1 MPKLQAVLPVSPGKP
16 VRWGSLFGAGLA
28 LAVTEASHQHS
39 GPIVVAL
46 SNPRQLQMLA
56 HEINFFLG
64 ETHAQEAQLFP
75 DWETLA
81 YDLFSPHQE
90 IISTRLS
97 LLATLPRLK
106 RGIVLTATE
115 TLLQRL
121 PPVDY
126 VLGHSFDLETGD
138 EINIHAL
145 RERLTHVGYHL
156 VNQVLTQGEFA
167 IRGGI
172 VDIFAMGTHLP
183 FRLDMFGDEIDS
195 IRYFD
200 PETQRST
207 DSTKAIS
214 LLPAREIPLTDAG
227 IQTFRNAFR
236 AEFEGDP
243 GKQIVYEETS
253 KGNPTPGI
261 EYYLP
266 LFYEQTATL
275 FDYAPENTLY
285 ILEAD
290 HQTQAQSVL
299 AQIAARFE
307 ARRHDINR
315 KIMPPERL
323 YLNQAEYSAAL
334 KTRHQVLHFAQTKK
348 NVNWHAPCKP
358 PADYAVDIKSQ
369 APYRTFAAALHKKS
383 HPILIAVETAGRKEA
398 LSGVLI
404 EHDILPDPL
413 NSWNDFSQAIHTGSG
428 DSISIVVAPLDRGL
442 NLSSPRLE
450 IITEGQLYGEKVFQ
464 RRQRKQSTILDPE
477 AIIRS
482 LAELQMGA
490 PVVHIDHGVGR
501 YQGLQVLKVDNY
513 DEEFLMIAYQ
523 GTDKLYVPIQ
533 SLNLI
538 SRFVGGD
545 PELAP
550 LHKLGGPQWERAKKK
565 AREKSYDVAVE
576 LLQLQAARQARPGF
590 AYDVPNEDYGNFIER
605 FGFEETHDQARAIDE
620 VLDDLRSDEPMD
632 RLVCGDVGFGKTEV
646 AMRAAFVAAY
656 NRKQVIMLV
665 PTTLLAQQ
673 HFESF
678 QDRFAE
684 MPINVALLSRFSSV
698 RETRALLE
706 RLADGKVDIVI
717 GTHRLI
723 QDDVKIK
730 NPGLII
736 IDEEHRFGVRQKERL
751 KKLRTEV
758 DILTLT
764 ATPIPRT
771 LNMTMAGLREISI
784 IATPPAHRLS
794 IKTFVLDYNDAIVR
808 EGCLREIH
816 RGGQMYFLH
825 NEVKTIQR
833 VTEELKVLIPEA
845 KIAFAHGQMSEIQL
859 EQVMRDFYH
868 QHINVLVATTIVES
882 GIDIPSAN
890 TIVINRADKFGLAQ
904 LHQLRGRVGRSH
916 HQAFAYLM
924 VPELKHISK
933 DATKRLNAISQLEDL
948 GAGFSLASHDLE
960 IRGAGELLGETQ
972 SGLIDDVGFTL
983 YSDYLNRAIAS
994 IKQNKGD
1001 TPDNTTL
1008 ELSRSDTEIHIGI
1021 PALFPD
1027 DYLPDVHMRLL
1038 MYKRISSAE
1047 DKEELKELEIESID
1061 RFGLLPDSAK
1071 YLFRLSRL
1079 KLKARPLGIRKIDV
1093 DDEGGIVKFIQNPPL
1108 DISEII
1114 ALIQQA
1120 PRTYKLAS
1128 ANELEFDAKLETAEQ
1143 RFAFMEKLLKTL
1155 GGSFKL

>member
-1 MPKLQAVLPVSPGKP
+1 MPRLQPVLPTLPGKP
-16 VRWGSLFGAGLA
+16 VRWGGLFGAGLA
-28 LAVTEASHQHS
+28 LTVTEASHQHD

-46 SNPRQLQMLA
+46 SNPRQLQVLA

-64 ETHAQEAQLFP
+64 QSNAHEAQLFP

-90 IISTRLS
+90 IISARLS
-97 LLATLPRLK
+97 LLAALPKLN

-115 TLLQRL
+115 SLLQRL

-126 VLGHSFDLETGD
+126 VLGHSFNLETGD
-138 EINIHAL
+138 QVDIHEL

-156 VNQVLTQGEFA
+156 VNQVLTQGEFT

-172 VDIFAMGTHLP
+172 VDIFAMGTRQP
-183 FRLDMFGDEIDS
+183 FRLDMFGDEIDT

-200 PETQRST
+200 PDTQRST
-207 DSTKAIS
+207 DTTEQIV
-214 LLPAREIPLTDAG
+214 LLPAREIPFTEAS
-227 IQTFRNAFR
+227 IKTFRNAFR

-243 GKQIVYEETS
+243 AKQLVYEETS

-266 LFYEQTATL
+266 LFYDQTATL
-275 FDYAPENTLY
+275 FDYAPDNTLF
-285 ILEAD
+285 ILEGD
-290 HQTQAQSVL
+290 HQTQVQAVQ
-299 AQIAARFE
+299 AQIKDRYE

-315 KIMPPERL
+315 KILPPERL
-323 YLNQAEYSAAL
+323 YLNQTQYSEAL
-334 KTRHQVLHFAQTKK
+334 NARPQVLHFAQTRK
-348 NVNWHAPCKP
+348 NLDWRAPSTP
-358 PADYAVDIKSQ
+358 TADYTVDIKSQ
-369 APYRTFAAALHKKS
+369 SPYQAFASTLAKKS
-383 HPILIAVETAGRKEA
+383 HPVLIAVETAGRKEA
-398 LSGVLI
+398 LNGVLI
-404 EHDILPDPL
+404 EHDILPDPVD
-413 NSWNDFSQAIHTGSG
+413 SWAEFDRASQSDRSG
-428 DSISIVVAPLDRGL
+428 NISIVVAPLDRGL

-464 RRQRKQSTILDPE
+464 RRQRKKTTAQDPE

-482 LAELQMGA
+482 LAELQIGA

-501 YQGLQVLKVDNY
+501 YQGLQVLNVDDY

-523 GTDKLYVPIQ
+523 GADKLYVPIQ

-550 LHKLGGPQWERAKKK
+550 LHKLGSPQWERAKNK

-576 LLQLQAARQARPGF
+576 LLQLQAARQARPGI
-590 AYDVPNEDYGNFIER
+590 AYEVPGEDYANFVER

-620 VLDDLRSDEPMD
+620 VIKDLRSDQTMD

-646 AMRAAFVAAY
+646 AMRAAFIAAY
-656 NRKQVIMLV
+656 NRKQVIILV

-673 HFESF
+673 HFETF
-678 QDRFAE
+678 RDRFAE
-684 MPINVALLSRFSSV
+684 IPIEVALLSRFSSTK
-698 RETRALLE
+698 ETREILD
-706 RLADGKVDIVI
+706 RLARGSVDIVI

-730 NPGLII
+730 TPGLVI

-751 KKLRTEV
+751 KKLRAEV

-794 IKTFVLDYNDAIVR
+794 IKTFILDYNEAIIR
-808 EGCLREIH
+808 EACLREIH

-833 VTEELKVLIPEA
+833 VTEELQALIPEA
-845 KIAFAHGQMSEIQL
+845 KIAFAHGQMSELQL

-868 QHINVLVATTIVES
+868 QQINVLVATTIIES

-916 HQAFAYLM
+916 HQAFAYML

-933 DATKRLNAISQLEDL
+933 DAGKRLHAIAQLEDL

-994 IKQNKGD
+994 IKNNEGD
-1001 TPDNTTL
+1001 LPDKQML
-1008 ELSRSDTEIHIGI
+1008 EQPHLDVEVHMGF
-1021 PALFPD
+1021 PALFPE

-1071 YLFRLSRL
+1071 YLFRLSHL
-1079 KLKARPLGIRKIDV
+1079 KLRARPLGIRKIDA
-1093 DDEGGIVKFIQNPPL
+1093 DENGGIVSFIQNPPL

-1120 PRTYKLAS
+1120 PRTYKLLSAS
-1128 ANELEFDAKLETAEQ
+1128 ELEFEADLESAEQ
-1143 RFAFMEKLLKTL
+1143 RFAFVERLLSTL
-1155 GGSFKL
+1155 TPRIT

>member
-1 MPKLQAVLPVSPGKP
+1 MPVDLNPALPLSDKP
-16 VRWGSLFGAGLA
+16 VRWGNLFGAGLA
-28 LAVTEASHQHS
+28 MAIAQTSRQYE
-39 GPIVVAL
+39 GPLIIAL
-46 SNPRQLQMLA
+46 SNPRQLKVLEN
-56 HEINFFLG
+56 EINFFLG
-64 ETHAQEAQLFP
+64 DAPQAMQFP

-90 IISTRLS
+90 ITSARLRM
-97 LLATLPRLK
+97 LATLPKLK
-106 RGIVLTATE
+106 SGIVLTTSE

-121 PPVDY
+121 PPIDY
-126 VLGHSFDLETGD
+126 VLGHSFELKLGELVD
-138 EINIHAL
+138 IQAL
-145 RERLTHVGYHL
+145 RAQLSHVGYHL

-172 VDIFAMGTHLP
+172 IDIFAMGASQP
-183 FRLDMFGDEIDS
+183 FRLDLFGDEIDT

-207 DSTKAIS
+207 TSVAEIS
-214 LLPAREIPLTDAG
+214 LLPAREFPLTEAG
-227 IQTFRNAFR
+227 IKTFRHEFR

-243 GKQIVYEETS
+243 SKQLVYEETS

-261 EYYLP
+261 EYFFP

-275 FDYAPENTLY
+275 FDYAPDNSLF
-285 ILEAD
+285 ILEGD
-290 HQTQAQSVL
+290 HQNQVSATL
-299 AQIAARFE
+299 AQIADRYE
-307 ARRHDINR
+307 SRRHDINR
-315 KIMPPERL
+315 KILAPGKL
-323 YLNQAEYSAAL
+323 YLDQAGYSTEL
-334 KTRHQVLHFAQTKK
+334 SQRLCVTHFAQTGK
-348 NVNWHAPCKP
+348 NVDWRAPCQP
-358 PADYAVDIKSQ
+358 PADYSIDVRAP
-369 APYRTFAAALHKKS
+369 APYRNFAEKLIDRA
-383 HPILIAVETAGRKEA
+383 HPTLIAVETAGRKEA
-398 LSGVLI
+398 LNGALI
-404 EHDILPDPL
+404 EHNVLPDPVDD
-413 NSWNDFSQAIHTGSG
+413 WNEFIHS
-428 DSISIVVAPLDRGL
+428 DKALCIVVAPMDRGL
-442 NLSSPRLE
+442 HLDSPELE

-464 RRQRKQSTILDPE
+464 RRQRKKNTAQDPE

-482 LAELQMGA
+482 LAELQIDA
-490 PVVHIDHGVGR
+490 PVVHMDHGVGR
-501 YQGLQVLKVDNY
+501 YQGLQILNVDGY
-513 DEEFLMIAYQ
+513 DEEFLMISYQ
-523 GTDKLYVPIQ
+523 GGDKLYVPIQ

-550 LHKLGGPQWERAKKK
+550 LHKLGSPQWERAKNK

-576 LLQLQAARQARPGF
+576 LLQLQAARQARPGVS
-590 AYDVPNEDYGNFIER
+590 YDIPKEDYALFVER
-605 FGFEETHDQARAIDE
+605 FGFEETHDQARAINE
-620 VLDDLRSDEPMD
+620 VLADLRSAEPMD

-646 AMRAAFVAAY
+646 AMRAAFVSAW
-656 NRKQVIMLV
+656 NRRQVVMLV

-684 MPINVALLSRFSSV
+684 MPIEVALLSRFSSAS
-698 RETRALLE
+698 ETREILNRLE
-706 RLADGKVDIVI
+706 NGKIDIVI

-723 QDDVKIK
+723 QDDIKIK

-771 LNMTMAGLREISI
+771 LNMTMSGLREISI
-784 IATPPAHRLS
+784 IATPPEQRLS
-794 IKTFVLDYNDAIVR
+794 IKTFVMDYNDAIVR
-808 EGCLREIH
+808 EACLREIH

-833 VTEELKVLIPEA
+833 VTEELQALIPEA
-845 KIAFAHGQMSEIQL
+845 KIAYAHGQMSELQL

-868 QHINVLVATTIVES
+868 QHINVLVATTIIES
-882 GIDIPSAN
+882 GIDVPSAN
-890 TIVINRADKFGLAQ
+890 TIVINRADRFGLAQ

-916 HQAFAYLM
+916 HQAFAYLL
-924 VPELKHISK
+924 VAELKVVSK
-933 DATKRLNAISQLEDL
+933 DAAKRLNAIAQLEDL

-983 YSDYLNRAIAS
+983 YSEYLNRAIAS
-994 IKQNKGD
+994 LKQNGD
-1001 TPDNTTL
+1001 MTPEKL
-1008 ELSRSDTEIHIGI
+1008 EPKQTDTEIHVGF

-1027 DYLPDVHMRLL
+1027 EYLPDVHMRLL
-1038 MYKRISSAE
+1038 MYKRIASAIDTDE
-1047 DKEELKELEIESID
+1047 IRELEIESID
-1061 RFGLLPDSAK
+1061 RFGLLPDSARH
-1071 YLFRLSRL
+1071 LFQLTRL
-1079 KLKARPLGIRKIDV
+1079 KLKAQPLGISKIDV
-1093 DDEGGIVKFIQNPPL
+1093 DEDGGVVKFIQNPPL

-1128 ANELEFDAKLETAEQ
+1128 ASELEFEVELETVEQ
-1143 RFAFMEKLLKTL
+1143 RFAFIEQLLKKL
-1155 GGSFKL
+1155 SQGSAQSS

>member
-1 MPKLQAVLPVSPGKP
+1 MPVDLNPALPLSDKP
-16 VRWGSLFGAGLA
+16 VRWGNLFGAGLA
-28 LAVTEASHQHS
+28 MAIAQTSRQYE
-39 GPIVVAL
+39 GPLIIAL
-46 SNPRQLQMLA
+46 SNPRQLKVLEN
-56 HEINFFLG
+56 EINFFLG
-64 ETHAQEAQLFP
+64 DAPQAMQFP

-90 IISTRLS
+90 ITSARLRM
-97 LLATLPRLK
+97 LATLPKLK
-106 RGIVLTATE
+106 SGIVLTTSE

-121 PPVDY
+121 PPIDY
-126 VLGHSFDLETGD
+126 VLGHSFELKLGELVD
-138 EINIHAL
+138 IQAL
-145 RERLTHVGYHL
+145 RAQLSHVGYHL

-172 VDIFAMGTHLP
+172 IDIFAMGASQP
-183 FRLDMFGDEIDS
+183 FRLDLFGDEIDT

-207 DSTKAIS
+207 TSVAEIS
-214 LLPAREIPLTDAG
+214 LLPAREFPLTEAG
-227 IQTFRNAFR
+227 IKTFRHEFR

-243 GKQIVYEETS
+243 SKQLVYEETS

-261 EYYLP
+261 EYFFP

-275 FDYAPENTLY
+275 FDYAPDNSLF
-285 ILEAD
+285 ILEGD
-290 HQTQAQSVL
+290 HQNQVSATL
-299 AQIAARFE
+299 AQIADRYE
-307 ARRHDINR
+307 SRRHDINR
-315 KIMPPERL
+315 KILAPGKL
-323 YLNQAEYSAAL
+323 YLDQAGYSTEL
-334 KTRHQVLHFAQTKK
+334 SQRLCVTHFAQTGK
-348 NVNWHAPCKP
+348 NVDWRAPCQP
-358 PADYAVDIKSQ
+358 PADYSIDVRAP
-369 APYRTFAAALHKKS
+369 APYRNFAEKLIDRA
-383 HPILIAVETAGRKEA
+383 HPTLIAVETAGRKEA
-398 LSGVLI
+398 LNGALI
-404 EHDILPDPL
+404 EHNVLPDPVDD
-413 NSWNDFSQAIHTGSG
+413 WNEFIHS
-428 DSISIVVAPLDRGL
+428 DKALCIVVAPMDRGL
-442 NLSSPRLE
+442 HLDSPELE

-464 RRQRKQSTILDPE
+464 RRQRKKNTAQDPE

-482 LAELQMGA
+482 LAELQIDA
-490 PVVHIDHGVGR
+490 PVVHMDHGVGR
-501 YQGLQVLKVDNY
+501 YQGLQILNVDGY
-513 DEEFLMIAYQ
+513 DEEFLMISYQ
-523 GTDKLYVPIQ
+523 GGDKLYVPIQ

-550 LHKLGGPQWERAKKK
+550 LHKLGSPQWERAKNK

-576 LLQLQAARQARPGF
+576 LLQLQAARQARPGVS
-590 AYDVPNEDYGNFIER
+590 YDIPKEDYALFVER
-605 FGFEETHDQARAIDE
+605 FGFEETHDQARAINE
-620 VLDDLRSDEPMD
+620 VLADLRSAEPMD

-646 AMRAAFVAAY
+646 AMRAAFVSAW
-656 NRKQVIMLV
+656 NRRQVVMLV

-684 MPINVALLSRFSSV
+684 MPIEVALLSRFSSAS
-698 RETRALLE
+698 ETREILNRLE
-706 RLADGKVDIVI
+706 NGKIDIVI

-723 QDDVKIK
+723 QDDIKIK

-771 LNMTMAGLREISI
+771 LNMTMSGLREISI
-784 IATPPAHRLS
+784 IATPPEQRLS
-794 IKTFVLDYNDAIVR
+794 IKTFVMDYNDAIVR
-808 EGCLREIH
+808 EACLREIH

-833 VTEELKVLIPEA
+833 VTEELQALIPEA
-845 KIAFAHGQMSEIQL
+845 KIAYAHGQMSELQL

-868 QHINVLVATTIVES
+868 QHINVLVATTIIES
-882 GIDIPSAN
+882 GIDVPSAN
-890 TIVINRADKFGLAQ
+890 TIVINRADRFGLAQ

-916 HQAFAYLM
+916 HQAFAYLL
-924 VPELKHISK
+924 VAELKVVSK
-933 DATKRLNAISQLEDL
+933 DAAKRLNAIAQLEDL

-983 YSDYLNRAIAS
+983 YSEYLNRAIAS
-994 IKQNKGD
+994 LKQNGD
-1001 TPDNTTL
+1001 MTPEKL
-1008 ELSRSDTEIHIGI
+1008 EPKQTDTEIHVGF

-1027 DYLPDVHMRLL
+1027 EYLPDVHMRLL
-1038 MYKRISSAE
+1038 MYKRIASAIDTDE
-1047 DKEELKELEIESID
+1047 IRELEIESID
-1061 RFGLLPDSAK
+1061 RFGLLPDSARH
-1071 YLFRLSRL
+1071 LFQLTRL
-1079 KLKARPLGIRKIDV
+1079 KLKAQPLGISKIDV
-1093 DDEGGIVKFIQNPPL
+1093 DEDGGVVKFIQNPPL

-1128 ANELEFDAKLETAEQ
+1128 ASELEFEVELETVEQ
-1143 RFAFMEKLLKTL
+1143 RFAFIEQLLNKLSQ
-1155 GGSFKL
+1155 GSAQSS

>member
-1 MPKLQAVLPVSPGKP
+1 MPQLQTVLPTSPDKP
-16 VRWGSLFGAGLA
+16 VRWAGLFGAGLA
-28 LAVTEASHQHS
+28 LAVTEASHQHN

-46 SNPRQLQMLA
+46 SNPRQLQRLA

-64 ETHAQEAQLFP
+64 KSHAHEAQLFP

-90 IISTRLS
+90 ITSARLS
-97 LLATLPRLK
+97 LIAALPGLK

-115 TLLQRL
+115 SLLQRL

-126 VLGHSFDLETGD
+126 VLGHSFNLNTGD
-138 EINIHAL
+138 QIDIHQL
-145 RERLTHVGYHL
+145 RKRLVHVGYHL
-156 VNQVLTQGEFA
+156 VNQVLTQGEFT

-172 VDIFAMGTHLP
+172 VDIFAMGTRQP

-200 PETQRST
+200 PDTQRST
-207 DSTKAIS
+207 GTTGQIQ
-214 LLPAREIPLTDAG
+214 LLPAREIPFTQAG
-227 IQTFRNAFR
+227 IETFRQAFR

-243 GKQIVYEETS
+243 ARQLIYEETS
-253 KGNPTPGI
+253 KGNPAPGI

-266 LFYEQTATL
+266 LFYEHTATL
-275 FDYAPENTLY
+275 FDYAPENTLF
-285 ILEAD
+285 ILEGD
-290 HQTQAQSVL
+290 HQMQVQAIL
-299 AQIAARFE
+299 AQINDRYE
-307 ARRHDINR
+307 SRRHDINR
-315 KIMPPERL
+315 KIMSPQRL
-323 YLNQAEYSAAL
+323 YLDQQSYSTRL
-334 KTRHQVLHFAQTKK
+334 KTRPRVLHFAQTKK
-348 NVNWHAPCKP
+348 NVDWLVPCTP
-358 PADYAVDIKSQ
+358 PVNYSVNVKASL
-369 APYRTFAAALHKKS
+369 PYSDFAAKLHKKT
-383 HPILIAVETAGRKEA
+383 HPVLIAVETAGRKEA

-404 EHDILPDPL
+404 EHDILPDPVS
-413 NSWNDFSQAIHTGSG
+413 SWSEFRRAGRIMKG
-428 DSISIVVAPLDRGL
+428 DYISIVVAPLDRGL
-442 NLSSPRLE
+442 SLKSPRLE
-450 IITEGQLYGEKVFQ
+450 VITEGQLYGEKVFQ
-464 RRQRKQSTILDPE
+464 RRQRKQSTAQDPE

-482 LAELQMGA
+482 LAELQIGA
-490 PVVHIDHGVGR
+490 PVVHIGHGVGR
-501 YQGLQVLKVDNY
+501 YQGLQVLNVDDY
-513 DEEFLMIAYQ
+513 DEEFLMIEYRD
-523 GTDKLYVPIQ
+523 GDKLYVPIQ

-550 LHKLGGPQWERAKKK
+550 LHKLGSPQWERAKNK

-576 LLQLQAARQARPGF
+576 LLQLQATRQARPGF
-590 AYDVPNEDYGNFIER
+590 AYEIPEKDYAQFEER
-605 FGFEETHDQARAIDE
+605 FGFEETHDQARAIKE
-620 VLDDLRSDEPMD
+620 VLEDLRSDQPMD

-646 AMRAAFVAAY
+646 AMRAAFIAAY
-656 NRKQVIMLV
+656 NHRQVVMLV

-673 HFESF
+673 HFQSF
-678 QDRFAE
+678 LDRFAE
-684 MPINVALLSRFSSV
+684 MPINIALLSRFGSAKQ
-698 RETRALLE
+698 TRDVLN
-706 RLADGKVDIVI
+706 RLAAGKIDIVI

-751 KKLRTEV
+751 KKLRAEV

-784 IATPPAHRLS
+784 IATPPAQRLS
-794 IKTFVLDYNDAIVR
+794 IKTFVLDYNEAIVR
-808 EGCLREIH
+808 EACLREIH
-816 RGGQMYFLH
+816 RGGQMYYLH

-833 VTEELKVLIPEA
+833 VTEELQTLIPEA
-845 KIAFAHGQMSEIQL
+845 KIAYAHGQMSEMQL
-859 EQVMRDFYH
+859 EHVMRDFYH
-868 QHINVLVATTIVES
+868 QQINVLVATTIIES

-933 DATKRLNAISQLEDL
+933 DAGKRLHAIAQLEDL

-994 IKQNKGD
+994 IKQNGEA
-1001 TPDNTTL
+1001 TP
-1008 ELSRSDTEIHIGI
+1008 ERSIPEPGSQDTEIHMGF

-1038 MYKRISSAE
+1038 MYKRISGAE
-1047 DKEELKELEIESID
+1047 NSDELKELEIESID

-1071 YLFRLSRL
+1071 YLFRLSHL
-1079 KLKARPLGIRKIDV
+1079 KLKARHLGIRKIDA
-1093 DDEGGIVKFIQNPPL
+1093 DDEGGLITFIQNPPL

-1120 PRTYKLAS
+1120 PRTYQLPNAS
-1128 ANELEFDAKLETAEQ
+1128 ELEFEANLESAEQ
-1143 RFAFMEKLLKTL
+1143 RFSFVERLLATL
-1155 GGSFKL
+1155 GHSSK

>member
-1 MPKLQAVLPVSPGKP
+1 MPKLQTVLPTAPDKP
-16 VRWGSLFGAGLA
+16 VRWGGLFGAGLA
-28 LAVTEASHQHS
+28 LAVTEASHQHD

-46 SNPRQLQMLA
+46 SNPRQLQVLA

-64 ETHAQEAQLFP
+64 DSHAHEASLFP

-90 IISTRLS
+90 ITSARLS
-97 LLATLPRLK
+97 LLASLPRLK

-115 TLLQRL
+115 SLLQQL

-126 VLGHSFDLETGD
+126 VLGHSFDLKTGD
-138 EINIHAL
+138 QIDIHQL
-145 RERLTHVGYHL
+145 RERLSHVGYHL
-156 VNQVLTQGEFA
+156 VNQVLTQGEFT

-172 VDIFAMGTHLP
+172 VDIFAMGTRQP

-207 DSTKAIS
+207 DTIKQIS
-214 LLPAREIPLTDAG
+214 LLPAREIPFTEAG
-227 IQTFRNAFR
+227 IKIFRHAFR

-243 GKQIVYEETS
+243 AKQLVYEETS

-266 LFYEQTATL
+266 LFYERTATL
-275 FDYAPENTLY
+275 FDYAPENTLF
-285 ILEAD
+285 ILEGD
-290 HQTQAQSVL
+290 HQAQVQAIQAQ
-299 AQIAARFE
+299 IKDRYE
-307 ARRHDINR
+307 ARRHDIHR
-315 KIMPPERL
+315 KILPPERL
-323 YLNQAEYSAAL
+323 YLNQQQYGAAL
-334 KTRHQVLHFAQTKK
+334 KERHQVIHFAQTKK
-348 NVNWHAPCKP
+348 NVDWAVPCKP
-358 PADYAVDIKSQ
+358 PADYEVNVKAA
-369 APYRTFAAALHKKS
+369 APYEAFSTTLRNKK
-383 HPILIAVETAGRKEA
+383 HPVLIAVETAGRKEA

-404 EHDILPDPL
+404 EHDLLPDPV
-413 NSWNDFSQAIHTGSG
+413 NNWAEFVRAGRVMEDEY
-428 DSISIVVAPLDRGL
+428 ISIVVAPLDRGL
-442 NLSSPRLE
+442 SLSEPRLE

-464 RRQRKQSTILDPE
+464 RRQRKQSTAQDPE

-482 LAELQMGA
+482 LAELQIGA

-501 YQGLQVLKVDNY
+501 YQGLQILNVDDY
-513 DEEFLMIAYQ
+513 DEEFLMIEYRGA
-523 GTDKLYVPIQ
+523 DKLYVPIQ

-550 LHKLGGPQWERAKKK
+550 LHKLGSPQWDKAKSK

-576 LLQLQAARQARPGF
+576 LLQLQAARQARPGI
-590 AYDVPNEDYGNFIER
+590 AYEIPDEDYGNFVER
-605 FGFEETHDQARAIDE
+605 FGFEETHDQGRAITE
-620 VLDDLRSDEPMD
+620 VLGDLRSDQPMD

-646 AMRAAFVAAY
+646 AMRAAFIAAY

-684 MPINVALLSRFSSV
+684 MPINVALLSRFSSAK
-698 RETRALLE
+698 ETRAILDK
-706 RLADGKVDIVI
+706 LAAGTVDIVI

-723 QDDVKIK
+723 QDDVKIN
-730 NPGLII
+730 NPGLVI

-751 KKLRTEV
+751 KKLRAEV

-784 IATPPAHRLS
+784 IATPPAQRLS
-794 IKTFVLDYNDAIVR
+794 IKTFVLDYNEAIIR
-808 EGCLREIH
+808 EACMREIH

-833 VTEELKVLIPEA
+833 VTDELQALIPEA
-845 KIAFAHGQMSEIQL
+845 KIAFAHGQMSEMQL
-859 EQVMRDFYH
+859 EHVMRDFYH
-868 QHINVLVATTIVES
+868 QQINVLVATTIIES

-916 HQAFAYLM
+916 HQAFAYLL
-924 VPELKHISK
+924 VPELKHVSK
-933 DATKRLNAISQLEDL
+933 DAGKRLHAISQLEDL

-983 YSDYLNRAIAS
+983 YSDYLNRAIES
-994 IKQNKGD
+994 IKQNGEA
-1001 TPDNTTL
+1001 TL
-1008 ELSRSDTEIHIGI
+1008 ENTLAEPANQDTEINMGF

-1027 DYLPDVHMRLL
+1027 DYLPDVHMRLI
-1038 MYKRISSAE
+1038 MYKRIASAA
-1047 DKEELKELEIESID
+1047 DKDELKELEIESID

-1071 YLFRLSRL
+1071 YLFRLSYL
-1079 KLKARPLGIRKIDV
+1079 KQKSRRLGIRKIDA
-1093 DDEGGIVKFIQNPPL
+1093 DDEGGIITFIQNPPL

-1114 ALIQQA
+1114 TLIQQA
-1120 PRTYKLAS
+1120 PRTYKLANAS
-1128 ANELEFDAKLETAEQ
+1128 ELEFEANLETAEQ
-1143 RFAFMEKLLKTL
+1143 RFAFVEKLLATL
-1155 GGSFKL
+1155 GSSFN

>member
-1 MPKLQAVLPVSPGKP
+1 MPVKLSPALPLADKP
-16 VRWGSLFGAGLA
+16 IRWGGLFGAA
-28 LAVTEASHQHS
+28 LAMAITEASQQHN
-39 GPIVVAL
+39 GPLIVAL
-46 SNPRQLQMLA
+46 SNPRQLQILEN
-56 HEINFFLG
+56 EINFFLG
-64 ETHAQEAQLFP
+64 DKAQLMIFP
-75 DWETLA
+75 DWETLT

-90 IISTRLS
+90 ITSTRLKM
-97 LLATLPRLK
+97 LATLPK
-106 RGIVLTATE
+106 MKSGIVLTTSE

-121 PPVDY
+121 PPIDY
-126 VLGHSFDLETGD
+126 VLGHSFDLKTGEQVD
-138 EINIHAL
+138 IQAL
-145 RERLTHVGYHL
+145 RAQLSHVGYHL

-172 VDIFAMGTHLP
+172 IDIFAMGASQP
-183 FRLDMFGDEIDS
+183 FRLDLFGDEIDT

-207 DSTKAIS
+207 TSVAEIS
-214 LLPAREIPLTDAG
+214 LLPAREIPLTEAG
-227 IQTFRNAFR
+227 IKTFRHAFR

-243 GKQIVYEETS
+243 SKQLVYEETS

-275 FDYAPENTLY
+275 FDYAPDNSLF
-285 ILEAD
+285 ILEGD
-290 HQTQAQSVL
+290 HQNQVSAAL
-299 AQIAARFE
+299 AQITDRYE
-307 ARRHDINR
+307 SRRHDINR
-315 KIMPPERL
+315 KILAPKNL
-323 YLNQAEYSAAL
+323 YLDQVGYSAEL
-334 KTRHQVLHFAQTKK
+334 STRPLVTHFSQTTK
-348 NVNWHAPCKP
+348 NVDWRAHCQP
-358 PADYAVDIKSQ
+358 PADYSIDVRAP
-369 APYRTFAAALHKKS
+369 APYRNFAEKLS
-383 HPILIAVETAGRKEA
+383 DRSYPTLIAVETAGRKEA
-398 LSGVLI
+398 LNGALI
-404 EHDILPDPL
+404 EHNVLPDPVDD
-413 NSWNDFSQAIHTGSG
+413 WDEFIHSDKTLC
-428 DSISIVVAPLDRGL
+428 IVVAPMDRGL
-442 NLSSPRLE
+442 HLASPEME

-464 RRQRKQSTILDPE
+464 RRQRKKNTVQDPE

-482 LAELQMGA
+482 LAELQIDA
-490 PVVHIDHGVGR
+490 PVVHMDHGVGR
-501 YQGLQVLKVDNY
+501 YQGLQILNVDGY
-513 DEEFLMIAYQ
+513 DEEFLMISYQ
-523 GTDKLYVPIQ
+523 GGDKLYVPIQ
-533 SLNLI
+533 SLNMI

-550 LHKLGGPQWERAKKK
+550 LHKLGSPQWERAKNK

-576 LLQLQAARQARPGF
+576 LLQLQAARQARPGVS
-590 AYDVPNEDYGNFIER
+590 YDIPKEDYALFVER

-620 VLDDLRSDEPMD
+620 VLADLRSAEPMD

-646 AMRAAFVAAY
+646 AMRAAFVTAW
-656 NRKQVIMLV
+656 NRRQVVILV

-678 QDRFAE
+678 QDRFAD
-684 MPINVALLSRFSSV
+684 MPIEVALLSRFSSAS
-698 RETRALLE
+698 ETREILE
-706 RLADGKVDIVI
+706 RLENGKVDIVI

-723 QDDVKIK
+723 QDDVKVK

-771 LNMTMAGLREISI
+771 LNMTMSGLREISI
-784 IATPPAHRLS
+784 IATPPAQRLS
-794 IKTFVLDYNDAIVR
+794 IKTFVMDYNEAIVR
-808 EGCLREIH
+808 EACLREIH

-833 VTEELKVLIPEA
+833 VTEELQQLIPEA
-845 KIAFAHGQMSEIQL
+845 KIAYAHGQMSELQL

-868 QHINVLVATTIVES
+868 QHINVLVATTIIES
-882 GIDIPSAN
+882 GIDVPSAN
-890 TIVINRADKFGLAQ
+890 TIVINRADRFGLAQ

-916 HQAFAYLM
+916 HQAFAYLL
-924 VPELKHISK
+924 VPELKIVSK
-933 DATKRLNAISQLEDL
+933 DAAKRLNAIAQLEDL

-983 YSDYLNRAIAS
+983 YSEYLNRAIAS
-994 IKQNKGD
+994 LKQNGST
-1001 TPDNTTL
+1001 TPDML
-1008 ELSRSDTEIHIGI
+1008 EAKQTDTEIHVGF

-1027 DYLPDVHMRLL
+1027 EYLPDVHTRLL
-1038 MYKRISSAE
+1038 MYKRIASAI
-1047 DKEELKELEIESID
+1047 DSEEIRELEIESID

-1071 YLFRLSRL
+1071 HLFQLTRL
-1079 KLKARPLGIRKIDV
+1079 KLKAQPLGISKIDV
-1093 DDEGGIVKFIQNPPL
+1093 DEDGGVVKFIQNPPL

-1128 ANELEFDAKLETAEQ
+1128 ASELEFEVELETVEQ
-1143 RFAFMEKLLKTL
+1143 RFAFVEQLLNKLSQ
-1155 GGSFKL
+1155 GSTQ